1 MTKVDIEFDKS
12 NKTVENTPSNNS
24 NHQNSERS
32 EYLELLQRT
41 KAEFDNFKKRTEKEK
56 LELSEFVEGNL
67 ISKILPVLDDFERML
82 QSEIQDMPQL
92 EGCRLIYKNLN
103 SIFTALGLNEF
114 GKIGDSFDPNMHE
127 AIAVKK
133 GEDEFDNKIM
143 SIIEKGYIF
152 KNRILRYAKVEVG
165 AAQ

>member
-1 MTKVDIEFDKS
+1 MTKVDIEFDNS

-82 QSEIQDMPQL
+82 QKECCNLKFKI
-92 EGCRLIYKNLN
+92 CRN
-103 SIFTALGLNEF
+103 
-114 GKIGDSFDPNMHE
+114 
-127 AIAVKK
+127 
-133 GEDEFDNKIM
+133 
-143 SIIEKGYIF
+143 
-152 KNRILRYAKVEVG
+152 
-165 AAQ
+165 

>member
-1 MTKVDIEFDKS
+1 
-12 NKTVENTPSNNS
+12 
-24 NHQNSERS
+24 
-32 EYLELLQRT
+32 
-41 KAEFDNFKKRTEKEK
+41 
-56 LELSEFVEGNL
+56 
-67 ISKILPVLDDFERML
+67 ML

>member
-1 MTKVDIEFDKS
+1 MTKIDIEFDKT

-24 NHQNSERS
+24 NHQDFERS

-56 LELSEFVEGNL
+56 LELSKFVEGNL

-82 QSEIQDMPQL
+82 QSEIQDKLLL

-103 SIFTALGLNEF
+103 SIFAALGLNEF

-143 SIIEKGYIF
+143 SILEKGYIF
-152 KNRILRYAKVEVG
+152 KNRILRCAKVEVG

>member
-1 MTKVDIEFDKS
+1 MTKIDIEFDKT
-12 NKTVENTPSNNS
+12 NKTVEKIPSNNS

-56 LELSEFVEGNL
+56 LELSKFVEGNL

-82 QSEIQDMPQL
+82 QSEIQDEALL

-103 SIFTALGLNEF
+103 SIFTGLGLNEF
-114 GKIGDSFDPNMHE
+114 GKIGDSFNPNMHE

-143 SIIEKGYIF
+143 SIFGKSLYI
-152 KNRILRYAKVEVG
+152 
-165 AAQ
+165 

>member
-1 MTKVDIEFDKS
+1 MIKIDIEFDKT

-24 NHQNSERS
+24 NNQSSKRS
-32 EYLELLQRT
+32 EYLELFQMT

-82 QSEIQDMPQL
+82 QSEVQVKPLL

-103 SIFTALGLNEF
+103 SIFTALGLSEF

-127 AIAVKK
+127 AIAVNK
-133 GEDEFDNKIM
+133 GEDEIDNKIM
-143 SIIEKGYIF
+143 SILEKGYIF